1 MHRAIDSP
9 VLRRVA
15 LGALMVM
22 VTAAIVYSPW
32 GKRSGAHITPA
43 VIWAFF
49 RLGKIAPRDA
59 VFYYTIAQFIGAVFV
74 PTLLLLVL
82 RQHFTHPD
90 VHYAATQPGPMGVW
104 PAFWGEFVITF
115 ILMMVLLIAVN
126 SQRLEK
132 FAGLLASLLVGSFIV
147 VESPISGMSMN
158 PARSVG
164 SDFVRQAWPA
174 IWLYFVAPVAVA
186 LLAAEVYCR
195 FCTGRADSCIK
206 LVHRHDRPCIFC
218 NYHQGATYP
227 VEDSEKKE
235 T

>member
-32 GKRSGAHITPA
+32 VKRSGAHINPA
-43 VIWAFF
+43 VTWAFF
-49 RLGKIAPRDA
+49 RLGKIAPRNA
-59 VFYYTIAQFIGAVFV
+59 VLSTIAQFIGAVLA

-82 RQHFTHPD
+82 CQHFTHPD
-90 VHYAATQPGPMGVW
+90 VHHAATQPGPMGVW
-104 PAFWGEFVITF
+104 PAFWSEFVITF

-147 VESPISGMSMN
+147 VESPLLGMSMN
-158 PARSVG
+158 PARSFG

-206 LVHRHDRPCIFC
+206 LIHRHDRSCIFC
-218 NYHQGATYP
+218 DYHRGATYP

>member
-1 MHRAIDSP
+1 MTSP
-9 VLRRVA
+9 IWSDMPQNDDQDAVKRESASTRMGGLALSERHWVTGSWWLYRV
-15 LGALMVM
+15 
-22 VTAAIVYSPW
+22 
-32 GKRSGAHITPA
+32 
-43 VIWAFF
+43 F
-49 RLGKIAPRDA
+49 RLGKIAPRNA
-59 VFYYTIAQFIGAVFV
+59 VLSTIAQFIGAVLA

-82 RQHFTHPD
+82 CQHFTHPD
-90 VHYAATQPGPMGVW
+90 VHHAATQPGPMGVW
-104 PAFWGEFVITF
+104 PAFWSEFVITF

-147 VESPISGMSMN
+147 VESPLLGMSMN
-158 PARSVG
+158 PARSFG

-206 LVHRHDRPCIFC
+206 LIHRHDRSCIFC
-218 NYHQGATYP
+218 DYHRGATYP